1 MSFLLALAG
10 FFLAAIIVAVI
21 VLIVLFVMDWIER
34 RGNMKK

>member
-10 FFLAAIIVAVI
+10 FFLAAIVVSVI
-21 VLIVLFVMDWIER
+21 ILIVLFMMDWIER